1 MLLEKIE
8 DVREVISISDAS
20 SFDKLFAHIFN
31 AEQKYLFPIIGAD
44 LYEKLAIFYNNPDS
58 NLLTRSDMNPD
69 FNTDFYIKVES
80 EKIAYARLLYI
91 IQQAIIHL
99 AFYEGFDLLNAYVSD
114 SGFKRQEGENFKSLF
129 KYQED
134 NIRTYY
140 KENGLNGLDRILSFL
155 EVNIEHF
162 TEYLPLY
169 NEQKGKIIPNARVF
183 NAIYNIHGSHIIY
196 LRLLQHMKTVE
207 ELQLTPVL
215 GKTNMDIIYD
225 GLKASEVPEKV
236 VKILPYLRNVVAW
249 FSATMLIEE
258 SGADITD
265 KGLYFEGLKGG
276 ISMNDVKMP
285 ASDHAI
291 GNLTYRNKN
300 IAESYMQILKRFLAD
315 NSTDWS
321 DWDNPRTRFVNRD
334 NSGKKTFW
342 A

>member
-8 DVREVISISDAS
+8 DVREVISISDAT
-20 SFDKLFAHIFN
+20 SFDRLFPHIFN
-31 AEQKYLFPIIGAD
+31 AEQKYLFPLIGSE
-44 LYEKLAIFYNNPDS
+44 LYAVLTEFYNNPDS
-58 NLLTRSDMNPD
+58 DLLTRSDMNPD
-69 FNTDFYIKVES
+69 FNADFYIKVEDQN
-80 EKIAYARLLYI
+80 IAKARLLYI

-114 SGFKRQEGENFKSLF
+114 SGFKRQEGDNFKSLF

-134 NIRTYY
+134 NIRNYY
-140 KENGLNGLDRILSFL
+140 KENGLNGLDRVLNFL
-155 EVNIEHF
+155 EVNLSHF
-162 TEYLPLY
+162 TEFTDVYSA
-169 NEQKGKIIPNARVF
+169 QKGKIIPNARVF
-183 NAIYNIHGSHIIY
+183 NGIYNIHNSNIIY
-196 LRLLQHMKTVE
+196 LRLIQHMKTVE

-215 GKTNMDIIYD
+215 GKSNMETIYE

-249 FSATMLIEE
+249 FSVVMLIEE

-285 ASDHAI
+285 ATDLAI
-291 GNLTYRNKN
+291 QNLSYRNTN
-300 IAESYMQILKRFLAD
+300 IAENYMQLLKRYLD
-315 NSTDWS
+315 ENSDDWS
-321 DWDNPRTRFVNRD
+321 NWNNPRSRFVNRD